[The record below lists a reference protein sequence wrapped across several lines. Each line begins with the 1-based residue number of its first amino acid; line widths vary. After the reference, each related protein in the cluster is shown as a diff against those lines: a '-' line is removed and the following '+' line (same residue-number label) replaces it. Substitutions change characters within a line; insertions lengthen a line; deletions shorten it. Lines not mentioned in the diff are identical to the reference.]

1 MSNGKHLYLIDG
13 SGFIFRAY
21 HAIRPLNRP
30 DGTPVNAVSG
40 FCNMLFKLLRDLD
53 DSERPSHLAVIFD
66 AGSKTFRN
74 DIYPEY
80 KAHRPPAPDDLIPQF
95 KIIHEAVEAF
105 NLPSIQ
111 LAGYEADDIIA
122 TYAKQAEA
130 DGHRVTIVSSDKD
143 LMQLVNDNITM
154 FDSMKNRHIG
164 AEEVV
169 EKFGLGP
176 EKVTEIQALAGD
188 SSDNIPGV
196 PGIGVKT
203 AALLL
208 SEYGDLE
215 TLLER
220 AGEIKQNKR
229 RETLLENGDLARV
242 SLELVTL
249 AQDVPGLPNHEE
261 FELNDIDPEKVV
273 PFLEEQ
279 NFRSLQTRILNHLGP
294 DASAEFAP
302 IEQAAP
308 KEVSYEKVTTVTALN
323 KWIKKA
329 EQARQV
335 TIDTETTSVNAMAAK
350 LVGIS
355 LSTVSGEACY
365 IPLQHINH
373 SDEATDLLSDPVEQ
387 TIPDQIPLQEALD
400 LLKPLLSNPAVLKI
414 GQNIKYDA
422 LILNKHDV
430 AITPIDDTMLISYV
444 LDAGVN
450 KHGMDTL
457 SKVHL
462 DISPIPFKE
471 VAGTGKKQLTFDKI
485 DIDKA
490 TEYAAEDADITGRL
504 HRLLK
509 PRLVQE
515 KMLNV
520 YETLERPLVPI
531 LVGMEYNGIKVDRGM
546 LSRLSNEFAV
556 RLGGLEEEIHTF
568 AGRPFNIGSPKQL
581 GEILFDEMEI
591 PGGKKSKTGAYS
603 TGADILEKLAAD
615 GHALPEKVL
624 EWRAL
629 AKLKSTYT
637 DALQNEINKETG
649 RIHTSYSMASTTTGR
664 LSSNDPNLQNI
675 PIRSEEGRKIRNAFI
690 PEDGYKLVA
699 ADYSQIELR
708 LLAHIAELDS
718 LKQAFNDGI
727 DIHAMTASEV
737 FGVPIEGMD
746 PSVRRQAKAINFG
759 IIYGISS
766 FGLARQLGMSR
777 TEAKTF
783 IDRYFERFPGIRHY
797 MEDTK
802 EFCRSKGYVETIFGR
817 KIHIGSI
824 NDKNGMQRAFG
835 ERAAI
840 NAPIQGSAA
849 DVIRRAMIKMPDAI
863 VNAGLGAKML
873 LQVHDELV
881 FEVPENEVEKTVPII
896 TKVMERA
903 ALPALEI
910 SVPLTVDCGI
920 GNNWNEAH

>member
-1 MSNGKHLYLIDG
+1 MSNGNHLYLIDG
-13 SGFIFRAY
+13 SSFIFRAY
-21 HAIRPLNRP
+21 HAIRPLTRP

-66 AGSKTFRN
+66 AGKKTFRN
-74 DIYPEY
+74 DIYPDY

-95 KIIHEAVEAF
+95 KIIHDAVEAF

-122 TYAKQAEA
+122 TYAKQAEN
-130 DGHRVTIVSSDKD
+130 DGSKVTIVSTDKD
-143 LMQLVNDNITM
+143 LMQLVSEDVTM
-154 FDSMKNRHIG
+154 LDTMKNRHIG
-164 AEEVV
+164 IDEVT

-176 EKVTEIQALAGD
+176 EKVIEIQALAGD
-188 SSDNIPGV
+188 SADNIPGV

-208 SEYGDLE
+208 SEYGDLD

-229 RETLLENGDLARV
+229 RENLIEFADLARL
-242 SLELVTL
+242 SLKLVTL
-249 AQDVPGLPNHEE
+249 SLDVPDLPAIDD
-261 FELNDIDPEKVV
+261 FELGDIDPDKVL

-279 NFRSLQTRILNHLGP
+279 NFRSLQTRILTHLGP
-294 DASAEFAP
+294 DGSAEFVP
-302 IEQAAP
+302 IEDAAP
-308 KEVSYEKVTTVTALN
+308 KEVNYETVTTIDAL
-323 KWIKKA
+323 KRWIKIC
-329 EQARQV
+329 ENARQV
-335 TIDTETTSVNAMAAK
+335 TIDTETTSTNAMAAD

-355 LSTVSGEACY
+355 LSINSGEACY
-365 IPLQHINH
+365 IPLAHVSH
-373 SDEATDLLSDPVEQ
+373 SDEPVDLLSESNEVP
-387 TIPDQIPLQEALD
+387 IPDQIPMQEALD
-400 LLKPLLSNPAVLKI
+400 LLRPLLINPAVLKI
-414 GQNIKYDA
+414 AQNMKYDA
-422 LILNKHDV
+422 LVLKKYDLEIK
-430 AITPIDDTMLISYV
+430 PFDDTMLLSYV

-450 KHGMDTL
+450 KHNMDEL
-457 SKVHL
+457 ARVHL
-462 DISPIPFKE
+462 DVSTIPFKE
-471 VAGTGKKQLTFDKI
+471 IAGTGKKQITFDKV
-485 DIDKA
+485 DIEKA

-515 KMLNV
+515 KMVTV
-520 YETLERPLVPI
+520 YETLERPLIQV
-531 LVGMEYNGIKVDRGM
+531 LVDMEHNGIKVDKDM
-546 LSRLSNEFAV
+546 LNRLSNEFAV
-556 RLGGLEEEIHTF
+556 RLSELEGVIHEL
-568 AGRPFNIGSPKQL
+568 AGHPFNIASPKQL
-581 GEILFDEMEI
+581 GEVLFDEMEI

-603 TGADILEKLAAD
+603 TGADILEKLAAE
-615 GHALPEKVL
+615 GHELPEKVL

-637 DALQNEINKETG
+637 DALQNIINKNTG
-649 RIHTSYSMASTTTGR
+649 RIHTSYSLAATTTGR
-664 LSSNDPNLQNI
+664 LSSTDPNLQNI
-675 PIRSEEGRKIRNAFI
+675 PIRTEEGRKIRNAFI
-690 PEDGYKLVA
+690 PEKGYKLVA

-708 LLAHIAELDS
+708 LLAHIADLES
-718 LKQAFNDGI
+718 LKNAFNDGI

-737 FGVPIEGMD
+737 FGVPIKGMD
-746 PSVRRQAKAINFG
+746 PIVRRQAKAINFG

-766 FGLARQLGMSR
+766 FGLANQLGMSR

-783 IDRYFERFPGIRHY
+783 IDKYFERFPGIQHY

-802 EFCRSKGYVETIFGR
+802 QYCRDKGYVETIFGR
-817 KIHIGSI
+817 KIHVGSI
-824 NDKNGMQRAFG
+824 NDKNGMRRSFG

-849 DVIRRAMIKMPDAI
+849 DVIRRAMIQMPGALKEA
-863 VNAGLGAKML
+863 NLNAKML

-881 FEVPENEVEKTVPII
+881 FEVPEDEVEKTTPII
-896 TKVMERA
+896 TSVMEKA
-903 ALPALEI
+903 ALPALQI

-920 GNNWNEAH
+920 GDNWNEAH

>member
-13 SGFIFRAY
+13 SSFIFRAY
-21 HAIRPLNRP
+21 HAIRPLTRP

-66 AGSKTFRN
+66 AGKKTFRN

-95 KIIHEAVEAF
+95 AIIHEAVEAF

-111 LAGYEADDIIA
+111 LEGYEADDIIA
-122 TYAKQAEA
+122 TYAKRAEA
-130 DGHRVTIVSSDKD
+130 EGSKVTIVSTDKD
-143 LMQLVNDNITM
+143 LMQLVSEDVTM
-154 FDSMKNRHIG
+154 FDTMKNRHIG
-164 AEEVV
+164 IPEVV

-176 EKVTEIQALAGD
+176 EKVIEIQALAGD
-188 SSDNIPGV
+188 SADNIPGV

-229 RETLLENGDLARV
+229 RENLLENADLARV

-249 AQDVPGLPNHEE
+249 STDVPDLPGIDTL
-261 FELNDIDPEKVV
+261 ELGDIDPDKVL

-279 NFRSLQTRILNHLGP
+279 NFRSLQTRILTHLGP
-294 DASAEFAP
+294 DVAAEFAP
-302 IEQAAP
+302 SQDDTP
-308 KEVSYEKVTTVTALN
+308 KEISYETITTVDGLK
-323 KWIKKA
+323 KWIKRA
-329 EQARQV
+329 ENARQI
-335 TIDTETTSVNAMAAK
+335 TIDTETTSKNAMAAD

-355 LSTVSGEACY
+355 MSINSGSACY
-365 IPLQHINH
+365 IPLAHVSH
-373 SDEATDLLSDPVEQ
+373 SDEPVDLLSEPSSAP
-387 TIPDQIPLQEALD
+387 IPDQIPMQVALD
-400 LLKPLLSNPAVLKI
+400 LLKPLFTNPAVLKI
-414 GQNIKYDA
+414 AQNIKYDA
-422 LILNKHDV
+422 LVLKKYDV
-430 AITPIDDTMLISYV
+430 EITPFDDTMLLSYV

-450 KHGMDTL
+450 KHNMDEL
-457 SKVHL
+457 AQVHL
-462 DISPIPFKE
+462 DHKTIPFKE
-471 VAGTGKKQLTFDKI
+471 IAGTGKKQITFDKV
-485 DIDKA
+485 DIEKA

-515 KMLNV
+515 QMVNV
-520 YETLERPLVPI
+520 YETLERPLVPV
-531 LVGMEYNGIKVDRGM
+531 LVDMEYNGIKVDKDM
-546 LSRLSNEFAV
+546 LNRLSNEFAT
-556 RLGGLEEEIHTF
+556 GLEKLKSEIHSL
-568 AGRPFNIGSPKQL
+568 AGRDFNIASPKQL
-581 GEILFDEMEI
+581 GEVLFDEMEL

-624 EWRAL
+624 EWRGL

-637 DALQNEINKETG
+637 DSLQNEINQKTG
-649 RIHTSYSMASTTTGR
+649 RIHTSYSLAATTTGR
-664 LSSNDPNLQNI
+664 LSSTDPNLQNI
-675 PIRSEEGRKIRNAFI
+675 PIRTEEGRKIRNAFI
-690 PEDGYKLVA
+690 PEKGYKLVA

-708 LLAHIAELDS
+708 LLAHIADLES
-718 LKQAFNDGI
+718 LKNAFNEGI

-746 PSVRRQAKAINFG
+746 PIVRRQAKAINFG

-766 FGLARQLGMSR
+766 FGLANQLGMSR

-783 IDRYFERFPGIRHY
+783 IDKYFERFPGIRHY

-802 EFCRSKGYVETIFGR
+802 QYCRDKGYVETIFGR

-824 NDKNGMQRAFG
+824 NDKNGMRRSFG

-849 DVIRRAMIKMPDAI
+849 DVIRRAMIRMPDALKD
-863 VNAGLGAKML
+863 AGLNAKML

-881 FEVPENEVEKTVPII
+881 FEVPEDELERTTPVI
-896 TKVMERA
+896 TDVMEKA

-920 GNNWNEAH
+920 GDNWNEAH

>member
-1 MSNGKHLYLIDG
+1 MSNGNHLYLIDG
-13 SGFIFRAY
+13 SSFIFRAY
-21 HAIRPLNRP
+21 HAIRPLTRP

-66 AGSKTFRN
+66 AGKKTFRN
-74 DIYPEY
+74 DIYPDY

-95 KIIHEAVEAF
+95 KIIHDAVEAF

-122 TYAKQAEA
+122 TYAKQAEN
-130 DGHRVTIVSSDKD
+130 DGSKVTIVSTDKD
-143 LMQLVNDNITM
+143 LMQLVSEDVTM
-154 FDSMKNRHIG
+154 LDTMKNRHIG
-164 AEEVV
+164 IDEVT

-176 EKVTEIQALAGD
+176 EKVIEIQALAGD
-188 SSDNIPGV
+188 SADNIPGV

-208 SEYGDLE
+208 SEYGDLD

-229 RETLLENGDLARV
+229 RENLIEFADLARL

-249 AQDVPGLPNHEE
+249 SLEVPDLPAIDD
-261 FELNDIDPEKVV
+261 FELGDIDPDKVL

-279 NFRSLQTRILNHLGP
+279 NFRSLQTRILTHLGP
-294 DASAEFAP
+294 ESSAEFAP
-302 IEQAAP
+302 IEDAAP
-308 KEVSYEKVTTVTALN
+308 KEVNYETVTTIDAL
-323 KWIKKA
+323 KRWIKIC
-329 EQARQV
+329 ENARQV
-335 TIDTETTSVNAMAAK
+335 TIDTETTSTNAMAAD

-355 LSTVSGEACY
+355 LSINSGEACY
-365 IPLQHINH
+365 IPLAHVSH
-373 SDEATDLLSDPVEQ
+373 SDEPVDLLSESNEVL
-387 TIPDQIPLQEALD
+387 IPDQIPMQEALD
-400 LLKPLLSNPAVLKI
+400 LLRPLLINPAVLKI
-414 GQNIKYDA
+414 AQNMKYDA
-422 LILNKHDV
+422 LVLKKYDLEIK
-430 AITPIDDTMLISYV
+430 PFDDTMLLSYV

-450 KHGMDTL
+450 KHNMDEL
-457 SKVHL
+457 ARVHL
-462 DISPIPFKE
+462 DVSTIPFKE
-471 VAGTGKKQLTFDKI
+471 IAGTGKKQITFDKV
-485 DIDKA
+485 DIEKA

-515 KMLNV
+515 KMVTV
-520 YETLERPLVPI
+520 YETLERPLIPV
-531 LVGMEYNGIKVDRGM
+531 LVDMEHNGIKVDKDM
-546 LSRLSNEFAV
+546 LNRLSNEFAV
-556 RLGGLEEEIHTF
+556 RLSELEGVIHEL
-568 AGRPFNIGSPKQL
+568 AGHPFNIASPKQL
-581 GEILFDEMEI
+581 GEVLFDEMEI

-603 TGADILEKLAAD
+603 TGADILEKLAAE
-615 GHALPEKVL
+615 GHELPEKVL

-637 DALQNEINKETG
+637 DALQNIINKNTG
-649 RIHTSYSMASTTTGR
+649 RIHTSYSLAATTTGR
-664 LSSNDPNLQNI
+664 LSSTDPNLQNI
-675 PIRSEEGRKIRNAFI
+675 PIRTEEGRKIRNAFI
-690 PEDGYKLVA
+690 PEKGYKLVA

-708 LLAHIAELDS
+708 LLAHIADLES
-718 LKQAFNDGI
+718 LKNAFNDGI

-737 FGVPIEGMD
+737 FGVPIKGMD
-746 PSVRRQAKAINFG
+746 PIVRRQAKAINFG

-766 FGLARQLGMSR
+766 FGLANQLGMSR

-783 IDRYFERFPGIRHY
+783 IDKYFERFPGIQHY

-802 EFCRSKGYVETIFGR
+802 QYCRDKGYVETIFGR
-817 KIHIGSI
+817 KIHVGSI
-824 NDKNGMQRAFG
+824 NDKNGMRRSFG

-849 DVIRRAMIKMPDAI
+849 DVIRRAMIQMPGALKEA
-863 VNAGLGAKML
+863 NLNAKML

-881 FEVPENEVEKTVPII
+881 FEVPEDEVEKTTPII
-896 TKVMERA
+896 TSVMEKA
-903 ALPALEI
+903 ALPALQI

-920 GNNWNEAH
+920 GDNWNEAH

>member
-1 MSNGKHLYLIDG
+1 MSNGNHLYLIDG
-13 SGFIFRAY
+13 SSFIFRAY
-21 HAIRPLNRP
+21 HAIRPLTRP

-66 AGSKTFRN
+66 AGKKTFRN
-74 DIYPEY
+74 DIYPDY

-95 KIIHEAVEAF
+95 KIIHDAVEAF

-122 TYAKQAEA
+122 TYAKQAEN
-130 DGHRVTIVSSDKD
+130 DGSKVTIVSTDKD
-143 LMQLVNDNITM
+143 LMQLVSEDVTM
-154 FDSMKNRHIG
+154 LDTMKNRHIG
-164 AEEVV
+164 IDEVT

-176 EKVTEIQALAGD
+176 EKVIEIQALAGD
-188 SSDNIPGV
+188 SADNIPGV

-208 SEYGDLE
+208 SEYGDLD

-229 RETLLENGDLARV
+229 RKNLIEFADLARL
-242 SLELVTL
+242 SLKLVTL
-249 AQDVPGLPNHEE
+249 SLDVPDLPAIDD
-261 FELNDIDPEKVV
+261 FELGDIDPDKVL

-279 NFRSLQTRILNHLGP
+279 NFRSLQTRILTHLGP
-294 DASAEFAP
+294 DGSAEFVP
-302 IEQAAP
+302 IEDAAP
-308 KEVSYEKVTTVTALN
+308 KEVNYETVTTIDAL
-323 KWIKKA
+323 KRWIKIC
-329 EQARQV
+329 ENARQV
-335 TIDTETTSVNAMAAK
+335 TIDTETTSTNAMAAD

-355 LSTVSGEACY
+355 LSINSGEACY
-365 IPLQHINH
+365 IPLAHVSH
-373 SDEATDLLSDPVEQ
+373 SDEPVDLLSESNEVP
-387 TIPDQIPLQEALD
+387 IPDQIPMQEALD
-400 LLKPLLSNPAVLKI
+400 LLRPLLINPAVLKI
-414 GQNIKYDA
+414 AQNMKYDA
-422 LILNKHDV
+422 LVLKKYDLEIK
-430 AITPIDDTMLISYV
+430 PFDDTMLLSYV

-450 KHGMDTL
+450 KHNMDEL
-457 SKVHL
+457 ARVHL
-462 DISPIPFKE
+462 DVSTIPFKE
-471 VAGTGKKQLTFDKI
+471 IAGTGKKQITFDKV
-485 DIDKA
+485 DIEKA

-515 KMLNV
+515 KMVTV
-520 YETLERPLVPI
+520 YETLERPLVPV
-531 LVGMEYNGIKVDRGM
+531 LVDMEHNGIKVDKDM
-546 LSRLSNEFAV
+546 LNRLSNEFAV
-556 RLGGLEEEIHTF
+556 RLSELEGVIHEL
-568 AGRPFNIGSPKQL
+568 AGHPFNIASPKQL
-581 GEILFDEMEI
+581 GEVLFDEMEI

-603 TGADILEKLAAD
+603 TGADILEKLAAE
-615 GHALPEKVL
+615 GHELPEKVL

-637 DALQNEINKETG
+637 DALQNIINKNTG
-649 RIHTSYSMASTTTGR
+649 RIHTSYSLAATTTGR
-664 LSSNDPNLQNI
+664 LSSTDPNLQNI
-675 PIRSEEGRKIRNAFI
+675 PIRTEEGRKIRNAFI
-690 PEDGYKLVA
+690 PEKGYKLVA

-708 LLAHIAELDS
+708 LLAHIADLES
-718 LKQAFNDGI
+718 LKNAFNDGI

-737 FGVPIEGMD
+737 FGVPIKGMD
-746 PSVRRQAKAINFG
+746 PIVRRQAKAINFG

-766 FGLARQLGMSR
+766 FGLANQLGMSR

-783 IDRYFERFPGIRHY
+783 IDKYFERFPGIQHY

-802 EFCRSKGYVETIFGR
+802 QYCRDKGYVETIFGR
-817 KIHIGSI
+817 KIHVGSI
-824 NDKNGMQRAFG
+824 NDKNGMRRSFG

-849 DVIRRAMIKMPDAI
+849 DVIRRAMIQMPGALKEA
-863 VNAGLGAKML
+863 NLNAKML

-881 FEVPENEVEKTVPII
+881 FEVTEDEVEKTTPII
-896 TKVMERA
+896 TSVMEKA
-903 ALPALEI
+903 ALPALQI

-920 GNNWNEAH
+920 GDNWNEAH

>member
-13 SGFIFRAY
+13 SSFIFRAY
-21 HAIRPLNRP
+21 HAIRPLTRP

-66 AGSKTFRN
+66 AGKKTFRN

-95 KIIHEAVEAF
+95 AIIHEAVEAF

-111 LAGYEADDIIA
+111 LEGYEADDIIA
-122 TYAKQAEA
+122 TYAKRAEA
-130 DGHRVTIVSSDKD
+130 EGSKVTIVSTDKD
-143 LMQLVNDNITM
+143 LMQLVSEDVTM
-154 FDSMKNRHIG
+154 FDTMKNRHIG
-164 AEEVV
+164 IPEVV

-176 EKVTEIQALAGD
+176 EKVIEIQALAGD
-188 SSDNIPGV
+188 SADNIPGV

-229 RETLLENGDLARV
+229 RENLIENADLARV

-249 AQDVPGLPNHEE
+249 STDVPDLPGIDTM
-261 FELNDIDPEKVV
+261 ELGDIDPDKVL

-279 NFRSLQTRILNHLGP
+279 NFRSLQTRILTHLGP
-294 DASAEFAP
+294 DVAAEFAP
-302 IEQAAP
+302 SQDDAP
-308 KEVSYEKVTTVTALN
+308 KEISYETITTVDGLK
-323 KWIKKA
+323 KWIKHA
-329 EQARQV
+329 ENARQI
-335 TIDTETTSVNAMAAK
+335 TIDTETTSKNAMAAD

-355 LSTVSGEACY
+355 MSINSGSACY
-365 IPLQHINH
+365 IPLAHVSH
-373 SDEATDLLSDPVEQ
+373 SDEPVDLLSEPSAAP
-387 TIPDQIPLQEALD
+387 IPDQIPMQEALD
-400 LLKPLLSNPAVLKI
+400 LLKPLFTNPAVLKI
-414 GQNIKYDA
+414 AQNIKYDA
-422 LILNKHDV
+422 LVLKKYDV
-430 AITPIDDTMLISYV
+430 EITPFDDTMLLSYV

-450 KHGMDTL
+450 KHNMDEL
-457 SKVHL
+457 AQVHL
-462 DISPIPFKE
+462 DHKTIPFKE
-471 VAGTGKKQLTFDKI
+471 IAGTGKKQITFDKV
-485 DIDKA
+485 DIEKA

-515 KMLNV
+515 QMVNV
-520 YETLERPLVPI
+520 YETLERPLVPV
-531 LVGMEYNGIKVDRGM
+531 LVDMEYNGIKVDKDM
-546 LSRLSNEFAV
+546 LNRLSNEFAL
-556 RLGGLEEEIHTF
+556 RLSELEGEIHSL
-568 AGRPFNIGSPKQL
+568 AGRDFNIASPKQL
-581 GEILFDEMEI
+581 GEVLFDEMEL

-624 EWRAL
+624 EWRGL

-637 DALQNEINKETG
+637 DSLQNEINQKTG
-649 RIHTSYSMASTTTGR
+649 RIHTSYSLAATTTGR
-664 LSSNDPNLQNI
+664 LSSTDPNLQNI
-675 PIRSEEGRKIRNAFI
+675 PIRTEEGRKIRNAFI
-690 PEDGYKLVA
+690 PEKGYKLVA

-708 LLAHIAELDS
+708 LLAHIADLES
-718 LKQAFNDGI
+718 LKNAFNEGI

-746 PSVRRQAKAINFG
+746 PIVRRQAKAINFG

-766 FGLARQLGMSR
+766 FGLANQLGMSR

-783 IDRYFERFPGIRHY
+783 IDKYFERFPGIRHY

-802 EFCRSKGYVETIFGR
+802 QYCRDKGYVETIFGR

-824 NDKNGMQRAFG
+824 NDKNGMRRSFG

-849 DVIRRAMIKMPDAI
+849 DVIRRAMIRMPDALRD
-863 VNAGLGAKML
+863 AGLNAKML

-881 FEVPENEVEKTVPII
+881 FEVPEEELEKTTPII
-896 TKVMERA
+896 TKVMEKA

-920 GNNWNEAH
+920 GDNWNEAH

>member
-1 MSNGKHLYLIDG
+1 MSNGNHLYLIDG
-13 SGFIFRAY
+13 SSFIFRAY

-66 AGSKTFRN
+66 AGKKTFRN

-95 KIIHEAVEAF
+95 KIIHDAVEAF

-122 TYAKQAEA
+122 TYAKQAESN
-130 DGHRVTIVSSDKD
+130 GSKVTIVSTDKD
-143 LMQLVNDNITM
+143 LMQLVSDDVRMLDT
-154 FDSMKNRHIG
+154 MKNRHIG
-164 AEEVV
+164 IEEVT

-176 EKVTEIQALAGD
+176 EKVIEIQALAGD
-188 SSDNIPGV
+188 SADNIPGV

-208 SEYGDLE
+208 SEFGDLD
-215 TLLER
+215 TLLAR

-229 RETLLENGDLARV
+229 RENLIEFADQAKL

-249 AQDVPGLPNHEE
+249 ALDVPDLPSIDD
-261 FELNDIDPEKVV
+261 FALGDIDPDKVL

-279 NFRSLQTRILNHLGP
+279 NFRSLQTRILTHLGP
-294 DASAEFAP
+294 DVSAEFAP
-302 IEQAAP
+302 IEDAAP
-308 KEVSYEKVTTVTALN
+308 KEVKYETVTTIEAL
-323 KWIKKA
+323 KRWIKLA
-329 EQARQV
+329 ENARQI
-335 TIDTETTSVNAMAAK
+335 TIDTETTSTNAMAAD

-355 LSTVSGEACY
+355 LSINSGDACY
-365 IPLQHINH
+365 IPLAHVNH
-373 SDEATDLLSDPVEQ
+373 SDEPVDLLSESSAEP
-387 TIPDQIPLQEALD
+387 IPDQIPMQEALE
-400 LLKPLLSNPAVLKI
+400 LLKPLLKNPAILKI
-414 GQNIKYDA
+414 AQNMKYDA
-422 LILNKHDV
+422 LVLKKYDV
-430 AITPIDDTMLISYV
+430 EIAPFDDTMLLSYV

-450 KHGMDTL
+450 KHNMDEL
-457 SKVHL
+457 ARVHL
-462 DISPIPFKE
+462 DLSTIPFKE
-471 VAGTGKKQLTFDKI
+471 IAGTGKKQITFDKVA
-485 DIDKA
+485 IDKA

-515 KMLNV
+515 KMVTV
-520 YETLERPLVPI
+520 YETLERPLVPV
-531 LVGMEYNGIKVDRGM
+531 LVDMEHNGIKVDKDM
-546 LSRLSNEFAV
+546 LNRLSNEFAV
-556 RLGGLEEEIHTF
+556 RLSELEGVIHDL
-568 AGRPFNIGSPKQL
+568 AGHAFNIASPKQL
-581 GEILFDEMEI
+581 GEVLFEEMAI
-591 PGGKKSKTGAYS
+591 PGGKKSKTGAYT

-615 GHALPEKVL
+615 GHELPEKVL

-637 DALQNEINKETG
+637 DALQNIINKDTG
-649 RIHTSYSMASTTTGR
+649 RIHTSYSLAATTTGR
-664 LSSNDPNLQNI
+664 LSSTDPNLQNI
-675 PIRSEEGRKIRNAFI
+675 PIRTEEGRKIRNAFI
-690 PEDGYKLVA
+690 PEQGYKLVA

-718 LKQAFNDGI
+718 LKKAFNDGI

-746 PSVRRQAKAINFG
+746 PIVRRQAKAINFG

-766 FGLARQLGMSR
+766 FGLANQLGMSR

-783 IDRYFERFPGIRHY
+783 IDKYFERFPGIRHY

-802 EFCRSKGYVETIFGR
+802 QYCRDKGYVETIFGR

-824 NDKNGMQRAFG
+824 NDKNGMRRSFG

-849 DVIRRAMIKMPDAI
+849 DVIRRAMIQMPDALKQ
-863 VNAGLGAKML
+863 AGLNAKML

-881 FEVPENEVEKTVPII
+881 FEVPEEEIEKTTPII
-896 TKVMERA
+896 TSVMEKA
-903 ALPALEI
+903 ALPALQI

-920 GNNWNEAH
+920 GDNWNEAH

>member
-1 MSNGKHLYLIDG
+1 MSNGNHLYLIDG
-13 SGFIFRAY
+13 SSFIFRAY

-66 AGSKTFRN
+66 AGKKTFRN

-95 KIIHEAVEAF
+95 KIIHDAVEAF

-122 TYAKQAEA
+122 TYAKQAESN
-130 DGHRVTIVSSDKD
+130 GSKVTIVSTDKD
-143 LMQLVNDNITM
+143 LMQLVSDDVRMLDT
-154 FDSMKNRHIG
+154 MKNRHIG
-164 AEEVV
+164 IEEVT

-176 EKVTEIQALAGD
+176 EKVIEIQALAGD
-188 SSDNIPGV
+188 SADNIPGV

-208 SEYGDLE
+208 SEFGDLD
-215 TLLER
+215 TLLAR

-229 RETLLENGDLARV
+229 RENLIEFADQAKL

-249 AQDVPGLPNHEE
+249 ALDVPDLPSIDD
-261 FELNDIDPEKVV
+261 FALGDIDPDKVL

-279 NFRSLQTRILNHLGP
+279 NFRSLQTRILTHLGP
-294 DASAEFAP
+294 DVSAEFAP
-302 IEQAAP
+302 IEDAAP
-308 KEVSYEKVTTVTALN
+308 KEVKYETVTTIEAL
-323 KWIKKA
+323 KRWIKLA
-329 EQARQV
+329 ENARQI
-335 TIDTETTSVNAMAAK
+335 TIDTETTSTNAMAAD

-355 LSTVSGEACY
+355 LSINSGEACY
-365 IPLQHINH
+365 IPLAHVSH
-373 SDEATDLLSDPVEQ
+373 SDEPVDLLSESNEVL
-387 TIPDQIPLQEALD
+387 IPDQIPMQEALD
-400 LLKPLLSNPAVLKI
+400 LLRPLLINPAVLKI
-414 GQNIKYDA
+414 AQNMKYDA
-422 LILNKHDV
+422 LVLKKYDLEIK
-430 AITPIDDTMLISYV
+430 PFDDTMLLSYV

-450 KHGMDTL
+450 KHNMDEL
-457 SKVHL
+457 ARVHL
-462 DISPIPFKE
+462 DVSTIPFKE
-471 VAGTGKKQLTFDKI
+471 IAGTGKKQITFDKV
-485 DIDKA
+485 DIEKA

-515 KMLNV
+515 KMVTV
-520 YETLERPLVPI
+520 YETLERPLIPV
-531 LVGMEYNGIKVDRGM
+531 LVDMEHNGIKVDKDM
-546 LSRLSNEFAV
+546 LNRLSNEFAV
-556 RLGGLEEEIHTF
+556 RLSELEGVIHEL
-568 AGRPFNIGSPKQL
+568 AGHPFNIASPKQL
-581 GEILFDEMEI
+581 GEVLFDEMEI

-603 TGADILEKLAAD
+603 TGADILEKLAAE
-615 GHALPEKVL
+615 GHELPEKVL

-637 DALQNEINKETG
+637 DALQNIINKNTG
-649 RIHTSYSMASTTTGR
+649 RIHTSYSLAATTTGR
-664 LSSNDPNLQNI
+664 LSSTDPNLQNI
-675 PIRSEEGRKIRNAFI
+675 PIRTEEGRKIRNAFI
-690 PEDGYKLVA
+690 PEKGYKLVA

-708 LLAHIAELDS
+708 LLAHIADLES
-718 LKQAFNDGI
+718 LKNAFNDGI

-737 FGVPIEGMD
+737 FGVPIKGMD
-746 PSVRRQAKAINFG
+746 PIVRRQAKAINFG

-766 FGLARQLGMSR
+766 FGLANQLGMSR

-783 IDRYFERFPGIRHY
+783 IDKYFERFPGIQHY

-802 EFCRSKGYVETIFGR
+802 QYCRDKGYVETIFGR
-817 KIHIGSI
+817 KIHVGSI
-824 NDKNGMQRAFG
+824 NDKNGMRRSFG

-849 DVIRRAMIKMPDAI
+849 DVIRRAMIQMPGALKEA
-863 VNAGLGAKML
+863 NLNAKML

-881 FEVPENEVEKTVPII
+881 FEVPEDEVEKTTPII
-896 TKVMERA
+896 TSVMEKA
-903 ALPALEI
+903 ALPALQI

-920 GNNWNEAH
+920 GDNWNEAH

>member
-13 SGFIFRAY
+13 SSFIFRAY

-66 AGSKTFRN
+66 AGKKTFRN

-80 KAHRPPAPDDLIPQF
+80 KAHRPPAPDDLKPQF
-95 KIIHEAVEAF
+95 KIIHDAVEAF

-122 TYAKQAEA
+122 TYAKQAESN
-130 DGHRVTIVSSDKD
+130 GSKVTIVSTDKD
-143 LMQLVNDNITM
+143 LMQLVSEDVRMLDT
-154 FDSMKNRHIG
+154 MKNRHIG
-164 AEEVV
+164 IDEVI

-176 EKVTEIQALAGD
+176 EKVIEIQALAGD
-188 SSDNIPGV
+188 SADNIPGV

-215 TLLER
+215 SLLER

-229 RETLLENGDLARV
+229 RENLIEHAELARL

-249 AQDVPGLPNHEE
+249 AIDVPDLPSIDD
-261 FELNDIDPEKVV
+261 FALGDIDPDKVL

-279 NFRSLQTRILNHLGP
+279 NFRSLQTRILTHLGP
-294 DASAEFAP
+294 DVSAEFAP
-302 IEQAAP
+302 IEDAVP
-308 KEVSYEKVTTVTALN
+308 KEVKYETVTTIDAL
-323 KWIKKA
+323 KRWIKLA
-329 EQARQV
+329 ENARQI
-335 TIDTETTSVNAMAAK
+335 TIDTETTSTNAMAAD
-350 LVGIS
+350 LVGVS
-355 LSTVSGEACY
+355 LSINSGEACY
-365 IPLQHINH
+365 IPLAHVSHN
-373 SDEATDLLSDPVEQ
+373 DEPIDLLSETSAEP
-387 TIPDQIPLQEALD
+387 IPDQIPMQDALD
-400 LLKPLLSNPAVLKI
+400 LLKPLLTNPAVLKI
-414 GQNIKYDA
+414 AQNMKYDA
-422 LILNKHDV
+422 LVLKKYDLE
-430 AITPIDDTMLISYV
+430 ITPFDDTMLLSYV

-450 KHGMDTL
+450 KHNMDEL
-457 SKVHL
+457 ARVHL
-462 DISPIPFKE
+462 DLSTIPFKE
-471 VAGTGKKQLTFDKI
+471 IAGTGKKQITFDKVA
-485 DIDKA
+485 IDKA

-515 KMLNV
+515 KMVNV
-520 YETLERPLVPI
+520 YETLERPLVPV
-531 LVGMEYNGIKVDRGM
+531 LVDMEHNGIKVDKDM
-546 LSRLSNEFAV
+546 LNRLSNEFAV
-556 RLGGLEEEIHTF
+556 RLSELESIIHDL
-568 AGRPFNIGSPKQL
+568 AGHAFNIASPKQL
-581 GEILFDEMEI
+581 GEVLFEEMAI

-603 TGADILEKLAAD
+603 TGADILEKLAAE
-615 GHALPEKVL
+615 GHELPEKVL
-624 EWRAL
+624 QWRGL

-637 DALQNEINKETG
+637 DALQNEINEDTR
-649 RIHTSYSMASTTTGR
+649 RIHTSYSLAATTTGR
-664 LSSNDPNLQNI
+664 LSSTDPNLQNI
-675 PIRSEEGRKIRNAFI
+675 PIRTEEGRKIRNAFI
-690 PEDGYKLVA
+690 PEKGHKLVA

-708 LLAHIAELDS
+708 LLAHIADLDS
-718 LKQAFNDGI
+718 LKNAFNEGI

-746 PSVRRQAKAINFG
+746 PIVRRQAKAINFG

-766 FGLARQLGMSR
+766 FGLANQLGMSR

-802 EFCRSKGYVETIFGR
+802 QYCRDKGYVETIFGR

-824 NDKNGMQRAFG
+824 NDKNGMRRSFG

-849 DVIRRAMIKMPDAI
+849 DVIRRAMIQMPDALKQ
-863 VNAGLGAKML
+863 VGLNAKML

-881 FEVPENEVEKTVPII
+881 FEVPEGEIEKTTPII
-896 TKVMERA
+896 TSVMEKA
-903 ALPALEI
+903 ALPAREI

-920 GNNWNEAH
+920 GDNWNEAH

>member
-13 SGFIFRAY
+13 SSFIFRAY
-21 HAIRPLNRP
+21 HAIRMLTRP

-53 DSERPSHLAVIFD
+53 DAERPSHLAVIFD
-66 AGSKTFRN
+66 AGKKTFRN

-95 KIIHEAVEAF
+95 SIIRDAVIAF
-105 NLPSIQ
+105 NLPSIDSD
-111 LAGYEADDIIA
+111 GYEADDIIA
-122 TYAKQAEA
+122 TYAIQAEKE
-130 DGHRVTIVSSDKD
+130 GNKVTIVSTDKD
-143 LMQLVNDNITM
+143 LMQLVSDNVTM
-154 FDSMKNRHIG
+154 FDTMKNKHIG
-164 AEEVV
+164 IEEVK

-176 EKVTEIQALAGD
+176 DKVTQIQALAGD
-188 SSDNIPGV
+188 SADNIPGV

-208 SEYGDLE
+208 EEYGDLE

-229 RETLLENGDLARV
+229 RENLVEFADQARL

-249 AQDVPGLPNHEE
+249 DQKVPGLPPLDE
-261 FELNDIDPEKVV
+261 FELGDIDAEKVV

-279 NFRSLQTRILNHLGP
+279 NFRSLQKRILTHLGP
-294 DASAEFAP
+294 DISADFSPQEDV
-302 IEQAAP
+302 AP
-308 KEVSYEKVTTVTALN
+308 KEIRYETVTTTKALE
-323 KWIKKA
+323 KWIRIA
-329 EQARQV
+329 ENARQV

-355 LSTVSGEACY
+355 MSTVSGEACY
-365 IPLQHINH
+365 IPLQHVNH
-373 SDEATDLLSDPVEQ
+373 NDEPVDLLSENTEMP
-387 TIPDQIPLQEALD
+387 IPDQIPLEEALD
-400 LLKPLLSNPAVLKI
+400 LLRPLFANPAVLKV

-422 LILNKHDV
+422 LILKKYDV
-430 AITPIDDTMLISYV
+430 DITPIDDTMLISYV

-450 KHGMDTL
+450 KHGMDEL
-457 SKVHL
+457 SRVHL
-462 DISPIPFKE
+462 DIEPIPFKE
-471 VAGTGKKQLTFDKI
+471 IAGTGKKQITFDKI
-485 DIDKA
+485 AIDKA

-509 PRLVQE
+509 PRLVLE
-515 KMLNV
+515 KMVSV
-520 YETLERPLVPI
+520 YETLERPLVPV
-531 LVGMEYNGIKVDRGM
+531 LVEMEYNGIKVDRDM
-546 LSRLSNEFAV
+546 LARLSNEFAV
-556 RLGGLEEEIHTF
+556 RLSELETKIHDL
-568 AGRPFNIGSPKQL
+568 AGHPFNIASPKQL
-581 GEILFDEMEI
+581 GEVLFDEMAI
-591 PGGKKSKTGAYS
+591 PGGKKSKTGAYT
-603 TGADILEKLAAD
+603 TGADILEKLAAE
-615 GHALPEKVL
+615 GHKLPEKVL

-637 DALQNEINKETG
+637 DSLQNEINADTG
-649 RIHTSYSMASTTTGR
+649 RIHTSYSLAATTTGR

-690 PEDGYKLVA
+690 PETGHKLIA

-708 LLAHIAELDS
+708 LLAHIADLES
-718 LKQAFNDGI
+718 LKQAFKEGT

-746 PSVRRQAKAINFG
+746 PIVRRQAKAINFG

-766 FGLARQLGMSR
+766 FGLARQLGMGRS
-777 TEAKTF
+777 EAKTF
-783 IDRYFERFPGIRHY
+783 IDKYFERFPGIRHY

-802 EFCRSKGYVETIFGR
+802 QYCRDKGYVETIFGR

-824 NDKNGMQRAFG
+824 NDKNGMHRAFG

-849 DVIRRAMIKMPDAI
+849 DVIRRAMIKMPDALKD
-863 VNAGLGAKML
+863 ASLSAKML

-881 FEVPENEVEKTVPII
+881 FEVPDDEVEKTIPVV
-896 TKVMERA
+896 TKVMEKA

-920 GNNWNEAH
+920 GSNWNEAH

>member
-1 MSNGKHLYLIDG
+1 MSNGNHLYLIDG
-13 SGFIFRAY
+13 SSFIFRAY

-66 AGSKTFRN
+66 AGKKTFRN

-80 KAHRPPAPDDLIPQF
+80 KAHRPPAPDDLKPQF
-95 KIIHEAVEAF
+95 KIIHDAVEAF

-122 TYAKQAEA
+122 TYAKQAESN
-130 DGHRVTIVSSDKD
+130 GSKVTIVSTDKD
-143 LMQLVNDNITM
+143 LMQLVSDDVRMLDT
-154 FDSMKNRHIG
+154 MKNRHIG
-164 AEEVV
+164 IEEVT

-176 EKVTEIQALAGD
+176 EKVIEIQALAGD
-188 SSDNIPGV
+188 SADNIPGV

-208 SEYGDLE
+208 SEFGDLD
-215 TLLER
+215 TLLAR

-229 RETLLENGDLARV
+229 RENLIEFADQAKL

-249 AQDVPGLPNHEE
+249 ALDVPDLPSIDD
-261 FELNDIDPEKVV
+261 FALGDIDPDKVL

-279 NFRSLQTRILNHLGP
+279 NFRSLQTRILTHLGP
-294 DASAEFAP
+294 DVSAEFAP
-302 IEQAAP
+302 IEDATP
-308 KEVSYEKVTTVTALN
+308 KEVKYETVTTIEVL
-323 KWIKKA
+323 KRWIKLA
-329 EQARQV
+329 ENARQI
-335 TIDTETTSVNAMAAK
+335 TIDTETTSTNAMAAD

-355 LSTVSGEACY
+355 LSINSGDACY
-365 IPLQHINH
+365 IPLAHVNH
-373 SDEATDLLSDPVEQ
+373 SDEPVDLLSESSAEP
-387 TIPDQIPLQEALD
+387 IPDQIPMQEALE
-400 LLKPLLSNPAVLKI
+400 LLKPLLKNPAILKI
-414 GQNIKYDA
+414 AQNMKYDA
-422 LILNKHDV
+422 LVLKKYDV
-430 AITPIDDTMLISYV
+430 EITPLDDTMLLSYV

-450 KHGMDTL
+450 KHNMDEL
-457 SKVHL
+457 ARVHL
-462 DISPIPFKE
+462 DLSTIPFKE
-471 VAGTGKKQLTFDKI
+471 IAGTGKKQITFDKVA
-485 DIDKA
+485 IDKA

-515 KMLNV
+515 KMVTV
-520 YETLERPLVPI
+520 YETLERPLVPV
-531 LVGMEYNGIKVDRGM
+531 LVDMEHNGIKVDKDM
-546 LSRLSNEFAV
+546 LNRLSNEFAV
-556 RLGGLEEEIHTF
+556 RLSELEGVIHDL
-568 AGRPFNIGSPKQL
+568 AGHAFNIASPKQL
-581 GEILFDEMEI
+581 GEVLFEEMAI
-591 PGGKKSKTGAYS
+591 PGGKKSKTGAYT

-615 GHALPEKVL
+615 GHELPEKVL

-637 DALQNEINKETG
+637 DALQNIINKDTG
-649 RIHTSYSMASTTTGR
+649 RIHTSYSLAATTTGR
-664 LSSNDPNLQNI
+664 LSSTDPNLQNI
-675 PIRSEEGRKIRNAFI
+675 PIRTEEGRKIRNAFI
-690 PEDGYKLVA
+690 PEQGYKLVA

-718 LKQAFNDGI
+718 LKKAFNDGI

-746 PSVRRQAKAINFG
+746 PIVRRQAKAINFG

-766 FGLARQLGMSR
+766 FGLANQLGMSR

-783 IDRYFERFPGIRHY
+783 IDKYFERFPGIRHY

-802 EFCRSKGYVETIFGR
+802 QYCRDKGYVETIFGR

-824 NDKNGMQRAFG
+824 NDKNGMRRSFG

-849 DVIRRAMIKMPDAI
+849 DVIRRAMIQMPDALKQ
-863 VNAGLGAKML
+863 AGLNAKML

-881 FEVPENEVEKTVPII
+881 FEVPEEEIEKTTPII
-896 TKVMERA
+896 TSVMEKA
-903 ALPALEI
+903 ALPALQI

-920 GNNWNEAH
+920 GDNWNEAH

>member
-1 MSNGKHLYLIDG
+1 MSNGNHLYLIDG
-13 SGFIFRAY
+13 SSFIFRAY
-21 HAIRPLNRP
+21 HAIRPLTRP

-66 AGSKTFRN
+66 AGKKTFRN
-74 DIYPEY
+74 DIYPDY

-95 KIIHEAVEAF
+95 KIIHDAVEAF

-122 TYAKQAEA
+122 TYAKQAEN
-130 DGHRVTIVSSDKD
+130 DGSKVTIVSTDKD
-143 LMQLVNDNITM
+143 LMQLVSEDVTM
-154 FDSMKNRHIG
+154 LDTMKNRHIG
-164 AEEVV
+164 IDEVT

-176 EKVTEIQALAGD
+176 EKVIEIQALAGD
-188 SSDNIPGV
+188 SADNIPGV

-208 SEYGDLE
+208 SEYGDLD

-229 RETLLENGDLARV
+229 RENLIEFADLARL

-249 AQDVPGLPNHEE
+249 SLDVPDLPAIDD
-261 FELNDIDPEKVV
+261 FELGDIDPDKVL

-279 NFRSLQTRILNHLGP
+279 NFRSLQTRILTHLGP
-294 DASAEFAP
+294 ESSAEFVP
-302 IEQAAP
+302 IEDAAP
-308 KEVSYEKVTTVTALN
+308 KEVNYETVTTIDAL
-323 KWIKKA
+323 KRWIKIC
-329 EQARQV
+329 ENARQV
-335 TIDTETTSVNAMAAK
+335 TIDTETTSTNAMAAD

-355 LSTVSGEACY
+355 LSINSGEACY
-365 IPLQHINH
+365 IPLAHVSH
-373 SDEATDLLSDPVEQ
+373 SDEPVDLLSESNEVL
-387 TIPDQIPLQEALD
+387 IPDQIPMQEALD
-400 LLKPLLSNPAVLKI
+400 LLRPLLINPAVLKI
-414 GQNIKYDA
+414 AQNMKYDA
-422 LILNKHDV
+422 LVLKKYDLEIK
-430 AITPIDDTMLISYV
+430 PFDDTMLLSYV

-450 KHGMDTL
+450 KHNMDEL
-457 SKVHL
+457 ARVHL
-462 DISPIPFKE
+462 DVSTIPFKE
-471 VAGTGKKQLTFDKI
+471 IAGTGKKQITFDKV
-485 DIDKA
+485 DIEKA

-515 KMLNV
+515 KMVTV
-520 YETLERPLVPI
+520 YETLERPLIPV
-531 LVGMEYNGIKVDRGM
+531 LVDMEHNGIKVDKDM
-546 LSRLSNEFAV
+546 LNRLSNEFAV
-556 RLGGLEEEIHTF
+556 RLSELEGVIHEL
-568 AGRPFNIGSPKQL
+568 AGHPFNIASPKQL
-581 GEILFDEMEI
+581 GEVLFDEMEI

-603 TGADILEKLAAD
+603 TGADILEKLAAE
-615 GHALPEKVL
+615 GHELPEKVL

-637 DALQNEINKETG
+637 DALQNIINKNTG
-649 RIHTSYSMASTTTGR
+649 RIHTSYSLAATTTGR
-664 LSSNDPNLQNI
+664 LSSTDPNLQNI
-675 PIRSEEGRKIRNAFI
+675 PIRTEEGRKIRNAFI
-690 PEDGYKLVA
+690 PEKGYKLVA

-708 LLAHIAELDS
+708 LLAHIADLES
-718 LKQAFNDGI
+718 LKNAFNDGI

-737 FGVPIEGMD
+737 FGVPIKGMD
-746 PSVRRQAKAINFG
+746 PIVRRQAKAINFG

-766 FGLARQLGMSR
+766 FGLANQLGMSR

-783 IDRYFERFPGIRHY
+783 IDKYFERFPGIQHY

-802 EFCRSKGYVETIFGR
+802 QYCRDKGYVETIFGR
-817 KIHIGSI
+817 KIHVGSI
-824 NDKNGMQRAFG
+824 NDKNGMRRSFG

-849 DVIRRAMIKMPDAI
+849 DVIRRAMIQMPGALKEA
-863 VNAGLGAKML
+863 NLNAKML

-881 FEVPENEVEKTVPII
+881 FEVPEDEVEKTTPII
-896 TKVMERA
+896 TSVMGKA
-903 ALPALEI
+903 ALPALQI

-920 GNNWNEAH
+920 GDNWNEAH

>member
-1 MSNGKHLYLIDG
+1 Y
-13 SGFIFRAY
+13 
-21 HAIRPLNRP
+21 AIRALNRP

-53 DSERPSHLAVIFD
+53 DNERPSHLAVIFD
-66 AGSKTFRN
+66 AGRKTFRN
-74 DIYPEY
+74 DIYPDY
-80 KAHRPPAPDDLIPQF
+80 KAHRPPAPDDLVPQF

-111 LAGYEADDIIA
+111 LEGYEADDIIA
-122 TYAKQAEA
+122 TYAKRAEA

-143 LMQLVNDNITM
+143 LMQLVNDNIDM
-154 FDSMKNRHIG
+154 FDSMKNQYIG
-164 AEEVV
+164 PAEVE

-176 EKVTEIQALAGD
+176 DKVTQIQALAGD
-188 SSDNIPGV
+188 SADNVPGV
-196 PGIGVKT
+196 PGIGLKT

-215 TLLER
+215 TLLAR

-229 RETLLENGDLARV
+229 RENLIEFADLARV

-249 AQDVPGLPNHEE
+249 EQDVPDLPDFNG
-261 FELNDIDPEKVV
+261 FELNDIDPDKVL

-279 NFRSLQTRILNHLGP
+279 NFRSLQTRILNHLEP
-294 DASAEFAP
+294 DVSAEFAP
-302 IEQAAP
+302 IQDTAP
-308 KEVSYEKVTTVTALN
+308 KDVTYETVTTTQALN
-323 KWIKKA
+323 RWIKMA
-329 EQARQV
+329 ENARQV

-355 LSTVSGEACY
+355 LSINSGDACY
-365 IPLQHINH
+365 IPLAHISH
-373 SDEATDLLSDPVEQ
+373 SDEPVDLLSEPDDKPV
-387 TIPDQIPLQEALD
+387 PDQIPMQEALD
-400 LLKPLLSNPAVLKI
+400 LLKPLLTNPAVLKI
-414 GQNIKYDA
+414 AQNMKYDA
-422 LILNKHDV
+422 LVLKKYGV
-430 AITPIDDTMLISYV
+430 SITPFDDTMLLSYV

-450 KHGMDTL
+450 KHNMDEL
-457 SKVHL
+457 AQVHL
-462 DISPIPFKE
+462 DVKTIPFKE
-471 VAGTGKKQLTFDKI
+471 ICGTGKKQITFDKV

-515 KMLNV
+515 KMVSV
-520 YETLERPLVPI
+520 YETLERPLVPVLVDMEHHGI
-531 LVGMEYNGIKVDRGM
+531 LVDKDM
-546 LSRLSNEFAV
+546 LNRLSNEFAI
-556 RLGGLEEEIHTF
+556 RLAELEREIH
-568 AGRPFNIGSPKQL
+568 GLVGHPFNIASPKQL
-581 GEILFDEMEI
+581 GEVLFDEMAI
-591 PGGKKSKTGAYS
+591 PGGKKGKTGAYS

-615 GHALPEKVL
+615 GHILPEKVL
-624 EWRAL
+624 EWRGL

-637 DALQNEINKETG
+637 DALQDDINKDTG
-649 RIHTSYSMASTTTGR
+649 RIHTSYSLAATTTGR
-664 LSSNDPNLQNI
+664 LSSTDPNLQNI
-675 PIRSEEGRKIRNAFI
+675 PIRTEEGRKIRNAFI
-690 PEDGYKLVA
+690 PETGYKLVA

-708 LLAHIAELDS
+708 LLAHIADLDS

-746 PSVRRQAKAINFG
+746 PNVRRQAKAINFG

-766 FGLARQLGMSR
+766 FGLANQLGMSR

-783 IDRYFERFPGIRHY
+783 IDRYFERFPGIQHY

-802 EFCRSKGYVETIFGR
+802 QFCRDKGYVETIFGR
-817 KIHIGSI
+817 KIHVGSI
-824 NDKNGMQRAFG
+824 NDKNGMRRAFG

-849 DVIRRAMIKMPDAI
+849 DVIRRAMVQMPDALKG
-863 VNAGLGAKML
+863 AGLSAKML

-881 FEVPENEVEKTVPII
+881 FEVPDGQVEKTIPII
-896 TKVMERA
+896 RTVMENA

-920 GNNWNEAH
+920 GDNWNEAH

>member
-13 SGFIFRAY
+13 SSFIFRAY

-66 AGSKTFRN
+66 AGKKTFRN

-95 KIIHEAVEAF
+95 KIIHDAVEAF

-122 TYAKQAEA
+122 TYTKQAESN
-130 DGHRVTIVSSDKD
+130 GSKVTIVSTDKD
-143 LMQLVNDNITM
+143 LMQLVSEDVRMLDT
-154 FDSMKNRHIG
+154 MKNRHIG
-164 AEEVV
+164 IDEVI

-176 EKVTEIQALAGD
+176 EKVIEIQALAGD
-188 SSDNIPGV
+188 SADNIPGV

-215 TLLER
+215 SLLER

-229 RETLLENGDLARV
+229 RENLIEHAELARL

-249 AQDVPGLPNHEE
+249 AIDVPDLPSIDD
-261 FELNDIDPEKVV
+261 FALGDIDPDKVL

-279 NFRSLQTRILNHLGP
+279 NFRSLQTRILTHLGP
-294 DASAEFAP
+294 DVSAEFAP
-302 IEQAAP
+302 IEDAVP
-308 KEVSYEKVTTVTALN
+308 KEVKYETVTTIDAL
-323 KWIKKA
+323 KRWIKLA
-329 EQARQV
+329 ENARQI
-335 TIDTETTSVNAMAAK
+335 TIDTETTSTNAMAAD
-350 LVGIS
+350 LVGVS
-355 LSTVSGEACY
+355 LSINSGEACY
-365 IPLQHINH
+365 IPLAHVSHN
-373 SDEATDLLSDPVEQ
+373 DEPIDLLSETSAEP
-387 TIPDQIPLQEALD
+387 IPDQIPMQDALD
-400 LLKPLLSNPAVLKI
+400 LLKPLLTNPAVLKI
-414 GQNIKYDA
+414 AQNMKYDA
-422 LILNKHDV
+422 LVLKKYDLE
-430 AITPIDDTMLISYV
+430 ITPFDDTMLLSYV

-450 KHGMDTL
+450 KHNMDEL
-457 SKVHL
+457 ARVHL
-462 DISPIPFKE
+462 DLSTIPFKE
-471 VAGTGKKQLTFDKI
+471 IAGTGKKQITFDKVA
-485 DIDKA
+485 IDKA

-515 KMLNV
+515 KMVNV
-520 YETLERPLVPI
+520 YETLERPLVPV
-531 LVGMEYNGIKVDRGM
+531 LVDMEHNGIKVDKDM
-546 LSRLSNEFAV
+546 LNRLSNEFAV
-556 RLGGLEEEIHTF
+556 RLSELESIIHDL
-568 AGRPFNIGSPKQL
+568 AGHAFNIASPKQL
-581 GEILFDEMEI
+581 GEVLFEEMAI

-603 TGADILEKLAAD
+603 TGADILEKLAAE
-615 GHALPEKVL
+615 GHELPEKVL
-624 EWRAL
+624 QWRGL

-637 DALQNEINKETG
+637 DALQNEINEDTR
-649 RIHTSYSMASTTTGR
+649 RIHTSYSLAATTTGR
-664 LSSNDPNLQNI
+664 LSSTDPNLQNI
-675 PIRSEEGRKIRNAFI
+675 PIRTEEGRKIRNAFI
-690 PEDGYKLVA
+690 PEKGHKLVA

-708 LLAHIAELDS
+708 LLAHIADLDS
-718 LKQAFNDGI
+718 LKNAFNEGI

-746 PSVRRQAKAINFG
+746 PIVRRQAKAINFG

-766 FGLARQLGMSR
+766 FGLANQLGMSR

-802 EFCRSKGYVETIFGR
+802 QYCRDKGYVETIFGR

-824 NDKNGMQRAFG
+824 NDKNGMRRSFG

-849 DVIRRAMIKMPDAI
+849 DVIRRAMIQMPDALKQ
-863 VNAGLGAKML
+863 VGLNAKML

-881 FEVPENEVEKTVPII
+881 FEVPEGEIEKTTPII
-896 TKVMERA
+896 TSVMEKA
-903 ALPALEI
+903 ALPAREI

-920 GNNWNEAH
+920 GDNWNEAH

>member
-1 MSNGKHLYLIDG
+1 MSNGNHLYLIDG
-13 SGFIFRAY
+13 SSFIFRAY
-21 HAIRPLNRP
+21 HAIRPLTRP

-66 AGSKTFRN
+66 AGKKTFRN
-74 DIYPEY
+74 DIYPDY

-95 KIIHEAVEAF
+95 KIIHDAVEAF

-122 TYAKQAEA
+122 TYAKQAEN
-130 DGHRVTIVSSDKD
+130 DGSKVTIVSTDKD
-143 LMQLVNDNITM
+143 LMQLVSEDVTM
-154 FDSMKNRHIG
+154 LDTMKNRHIG
-164 AEEVV
+164 IDEVT

-176 EKVTEIQALAGD
+176 EKVIEIQALAGD
-188 SSDNIPGV
+188 SADNIPGV

-208 SEYGDLE
+208 SEYGDLD

-229 RETLLENGDLARV
+229 RENLIEFADLARL

-249 AQDVPGLPNHEE
+249 SLEVPDLPAIDD
-261 FELNDIDPEKVV
+261 FELGDIDPDKVL

-279 NFRSLQTRILNHLGP
+279 NFRSLQTRILTHLGP
-294 DASAEFAP
+294 ESSAEFIP
-302 IEQAAP
+302 IEDAAP
-308 KEVSYEKVTTVTALN
+308 KEVNYETVTTIDAL
-323 KWIKKA
+323 KRWIKIC
-329 EQARQV
+329 ENARQV
-335 TIDTETTSVNAMAAK
+335 TIDTETTSTNAMAAD

-355 LSTVSGEACY
+355 LSINSGEACY
-365 IPLQHINH
+365 IPLAHVSH
-373 SDEATDLLSDPVEQ
+373 SDEPVDLLSESNEVP
-387 TIPDQIPLQEALD
+387 IPDQIPMQEALD
-400 LLKPLLSNPAVLKI
+400 LLRPLLINPAVLKI
-414 GQNIKYDA
+414 AQNMKYDA
-422 LILNKHDV
+422 LVLKKYDLEIK
-430 AITPIDDTMLISYV
+430 PFDDTMLLSYV

-450 KHGMDTL
+450 KHNMDEL
-457 SKVHL
+457 ARVHL
-462 DISPIPFKE
+462 DVSTIPFKE
-471 VAGTGKKQLTFDKI
+471 IAGTGKKQITFDKV
-485 DIDKA
+485 DIEKA

-515 KMLNV
+515 KMVTV
-520 YETLERPLVPI
+520 YETLERPLVPV
-531 LVGMEYNGIKVDRGM
+531 LVDMEHNGIKVDKDM
-546 LSRLSNEFAV
+546 LNRLSNEFAV
-556 RLGGLEEEIHTF
+556 RLSELEGVIHEL
-568 AGRPFNIGSPKQL
+568 AGHPFNIASPKQL
-581 GEILFDEMEI
+581 GEVLFDEMEI

-603 TGADILEKLAAD
+603 TGADILEKLAAE
-615 GHALPEKVL
+615 GHELPEKVL

-637 DALQNEINKETG
+637 DALQNIINKNTG
-649 RIHTSYSMASTTTGR
+649 RIHTSYSLAATTTGR
-664 LSSNDPNLQNI
+664 LSSTDPNLQNI
-675 PIRSEEGRKIRNAFI
+675 PIRTEEGRKIRNAFI
-690 PEDGYKLVA
+690 PEKGYKLVA

-708 LLAHIAELDS
+708 LLAHIADLES
-718 LKQAFNDGI
+718 LKNAFNDGI

-737 FGVPIEGMD
+737 FGVSIKGMD
-746 PSVRRQAKAINFG
+746 PIVRRQAKAINFG

-766 FGLARQLGMSR
+766 FGLANQLGMSR

-783 IDRYFERFPGIRHY
+783 IDKYFERFPGIQHY

-802 EFCRSKGYVETIFGR
+802 QYCRDKGYVETIFGR
-817 KIHIGSI
+817 KIHVGSI
-824 NDKNGMQRAFG
+824 NDKNGMRRSFG

-849 DVIRRAMIKMPDAI
+849 DVIRRAMIQMPGALKKA
-863 VNAGLGAKML
+863 NLNAKML

-881 FEVPENEVEKTVPII
+881 FEVPEDEVEKTTPII
-896 TKVMERA
+896 TSVMEKA
-903 ALPALEI
+903 ALPALQI

-920 GNNWNEAH
+920 GDNWNEAH